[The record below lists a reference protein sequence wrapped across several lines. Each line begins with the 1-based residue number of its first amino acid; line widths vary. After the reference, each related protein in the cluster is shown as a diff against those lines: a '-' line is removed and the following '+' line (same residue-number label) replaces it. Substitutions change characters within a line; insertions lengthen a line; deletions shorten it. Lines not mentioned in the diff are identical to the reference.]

1 MLLFG
6 PWVPMSHVQ
15 LHHTSTPLAKTEI
28 QIKPVPA
35 VVRPQEDALTGIS
48 LRELEELSK
57 TRFSRAAQRPKGRA
71 RGGSIC
77 GSVRSL
83 AILVRAELT
92 HSQKNLSI
100 KKLDLY
106 ESLPGR
112 FVMRSKV
119 WRDSPDGN

>member
-1 MLLFG
+1 MG
-6 PWVPMSHVQ
+6 SHEPRTIAPHEYPAGEDRNPNQ
-15 LHHTSTPLAKTEI
+15 TRPSRRPST
-28 QIKPVPA
+28 